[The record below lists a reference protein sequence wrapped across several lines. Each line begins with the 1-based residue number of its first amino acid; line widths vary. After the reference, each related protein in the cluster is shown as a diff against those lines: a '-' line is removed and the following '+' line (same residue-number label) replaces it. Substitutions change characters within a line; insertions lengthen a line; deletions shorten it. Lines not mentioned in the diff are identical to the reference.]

1 MPGVVD
7 GRGTNSDEGCFGPKV
22 LAYTGI
28 MQRLSGL
35 DASFLYF
42 ETPSQLLHVTVL
54 IKLDPSSVPGGYG
67 FEKFKAE
74 LDRRVKYMPPLRRK
88 LQDSVLNLDH
98 PVWVE
103 AKDFDIEKHVHRIAV
118 PSPGGEKE
126 LGDLAGHF
134 AGIALDRKAPLWEIW
149 VIEGL
154 KGGEIGVLVKMH
166 HSTVDGVSGAN
177 FITQLCSLTPDSD
190 LLEEKYLDVNAGG
203 YGAVE
208 VLLGGA
214 ISTAAKP
221 FRFVSLL
228 PHTVGLVPKWIMRA
242 RKGEAMPAPFSA
254 PRTRFNKT
262 ITGHRS
268 IAFGETDLARIK
280 QVKKAFGCTVNDIV
294 LTLAASA
301 MRKYL
306 IAKDELP
313 SNSLVAMV
321 PMSVHG
327 MSNRPGT
334 NHVSGMF
341 MSMATAQEDP
351 IKRLRV
357 IAKSTDVAKKHND
370 TIDADLLTDWA
381 QFAAPSVFGAAV
393 RMYSKLRL
401 AEKHPTVHNLVI
413 SNVPGPDFPLYF
425 LGAKITAMYPM
436 GPVFHGAG
444 LNLTVVSMDG
454 TLYTGFIGCREM
466 ESDLWPLIDY
476 MEEALQEYEELA
488 ENYERA
494 QKEEEQNSSTGDADS
509 DAPEDIDELDYED
522 GAPDASIKEM
532 GSALGSLAEK
542 AAKEKLRTR
551 R

>member
-1 MPGVVD
+1 
-7 GRGTNSDEGCFGPKV
+7 
-22 LAYTGI
+22 

-54 IKLDPSSVPGGYG
+54 ITLDPSSVPGGYD

-74 LDRRVKYMPPLRRK
+74 LDRRIEYMPPLRRK
-88 LQDSVLNLDH
+88 LQDSILNLDH

-103 AKDFDIEKHVHRIAV
+103 AKDFDIDKHVHRIAV
-118 PSPGGEKE
+118 PSPGGKKE
-126 LGDLAGHF
+126 FGDLAAHF
-134 AGIALDRKAPLWEIW
+134 AGIALDRKSPLWEMW
-149 VIEGL
+149 VMEGL
-154 KGGEIGVLVKMH
+154 AGGEVGVLVKMH

-190 LLEEKYLDVNAGG
+190 LLEEKNRDIHAGG

-214 ISTAAKP
+214 MSTVAKP
-221 FRFVSLL
+221 FQFMSLL
-228 PHTVGLVPKWIMRA
+228 PHTVGLLPKWVLRA

-262 ITGHRS
+262 ITGHRT
-268 IAFGETDLARIK
+268 IAYGATDLSR
-280 QVKKAFGCTVNDIV
+280 VKRVKNTFGCTVNDIV
-294 LTLAASA
+294 LTLVASA
-301 MRKYL
+301 LRKYL
-306 IAKDELP
+306 ISKDELP
-313 SNSLVAMV
+313 RNSLVAMV

-341 MSMATAQEDP
+341 MSLATAQEDP
-351 IKRLRV
+351 VKRLRV

-381 QFAAPSVFGAAV
+381 HFAAPSVFGAAV
-393 RMYSKLRL
+393 RTYSKLRL

-454 TLYTGFIGCREM
+454 TLYSGFIGCREM
-466 ESDLWPLIDY
+466 EGDLWPLIDY

-488 ENYERA
+488 EKFEKVQATRG
-494 QKEEEQNSSTGDADS
+494 EDADRIDSEEPVGQS
-509 DAPEDIDELDYED
+509 DLED
-522 GAPDASIKEM
+522 GAPDESVKDM

-542 AAKEKLRTR
+542 SAKHNLGSR

>member
-1 MPGVVD
+1 
-7 GRGTNSDEGCFGPKV
+7 
-22 LAYTGI
+22 

-54 IKLDPSSVPGGYG
+54 ITVDPSSVPGGYD

-74 LDRRVKYMPPLRRK
+74 LDRRIKYMPPLRRK

-103 AKDFDIEKHVHRIAV
+103 DKDFDIDKHVHRIAV
-118 PSPGGEKE
+118 PSPGGKKE
-126 LGDLAGHF
+126 FGDLAAHF
-134 AGIALDRKAPLWEIW
+134 AGIALDRKAPLWELW
-149 VIEGL
+149 VMEGL
-154 KGGEIGVLVKMH
+154 EGGEIGVLVKMH

-190 LLEEKYLDVNAGG
+190 LLEEKNLDVHAGG

-214 ISTAAKP
+214 MSTVAKP
-221 FRFVSLL
+221 FQFLSLL
-228 PHTVGLVPKWIMRA
+228 PHTMSLLPRWVMRA

-262 ITGHRS
+262 ITGHRT
-268 IAFGETDLARIK
+268 IAFGATDLSRIK
-280 QVKKAFGCTVNDIV
+280 RVKKTFGCTVNDIV
-294 LTLAASA
+294 LTLVASA

-306 IAKDELP
+306 ISKDELP
-313 SNSLVAMV
+313 GNSLVAMV

-341 MSMATAQEDP
+341 MSLATAQEDP
-351 IKRLRV
+351 VKRLRV

-393 RMYSKLRL
+393 RTYSKLRL

-413 SNVPGPDFPLYF
+413 SNVPGPDFPLYL

-454 TLYTGFIGCREM
+454 TLYSGFIGCREI
-466 ESDLWPLIDY
+466 EADLWPLIDY

-488 ENYERA
+488 GRFENVQDA
-494 QKEEEQNSSTGDADS
+494 QGEGAEKVECKEDLDQ
-509 DAPEDIDELDYED
+509 LDYEND
-522 GAPDASIKEM
+522 TPDESVKDM

-542 AAKEKLRTR
+542 AAKQKLRTR

>member
-1 MPGVVD
+1 
-7 GRGTNSDEGCFGPKV
+7 
-22 LAYTGI
+22 
-28 MQRLSGL
+28 
-35 DASFLYF
+35 
-42 ETPSQLLHVTVL
+42 
-54 IKLDPSSVPGGYG
+54 
-67 FEKFKAE
+67 
-74 LDRRVKYMPPLRRK
+74 
-88 LQDSVLNLDH
+88 
-98 PVWVE
+98 
-103 AKDFDIEKHVHRIAV
+103 
-118 PSPGGEKE
+118 
-126 LGDLAGHF
+126 
-134 AGIALDRKAPLWEIW
+134 
-149 VIEGL
+149 
-154 KGGEIGVLVKMH
+154 
-166 HSTVDGVSGAN
+166 
-177 FITQLCSLTPDSD
+177 
-190 LLEEKYLDVNAGG
+190 
-203 YGAVE
+203 
-208 VLLGGA
+208 
-214 ISTAAKP
+214 
-221 FRFVSLL
+221 
-228 PHTVGLVPKWIMRA
+228 MRA
-242 RKGEAMPAPFSA
+242 RRGEAMPAPFSA

-262 ITGHRS
+262 ITGHRT
-268 IAFGETDLARIK
+268 IAFGATDLARIK
-280 QVKKAFGCTVNDIV
+280 RVKKTFGCTVNDVV

-306 IAKDELP
+306 IAKNELP

-341 MSMATAQEDP
+341 MSLATAQEDP

-393 RMYSKLRL
+393 RTYSKLRL

-454 TLYTGFIGCREM
+454 TLYAGFIGCREM
-466 ESDLWPLIDY
+466 EGDLWPLIDY

-488 ENYERA
+488 LGYEEA
-494 QKEEEQNSSTGDADS
+494 NNGDGLGADES
-509 DAPEDIDELDYED
+509 APAADVDHLDYED
-522 GAPDASIKEM
+522 ESPDESVKDV
-532 GSALGSLAEK
+532 GSALGSLAETT
-542 AAKEKLRTR
+542 AKQTLRTR